1 MLTIY
6 PQYELPV
13 TATTPASSLFVTPLP
28 PSASPL
34 PIRPVRKDNRPR
46 TDRRYREPTSPDH
59 YGNRNTRPRRVKQQ
73 TPRRQYPDKKQH
85 LDKLFEIA
93 GHSPKNDQLNKLF
106 EIAGGK
112 RPSRSSAPEKE
123 SFK

>member
-13 TATTPASSLFVTPLP
+13 TVTTPASSLFVTPLP

-34 PIRPVRKDNRPR
+34 PILPVRKDNRQR
-46 TDRRYREPTSPDH
+46 TDRRYREPTSPH
-59 YGNRNTRPRRVKQQ
+59 NYGNSNNRDRRVKQQ

-106 EIAGGK
+106 EIAGK
-112 RPSRSSAPEKE
+112 RPSRSSSPEKE
-123 SFK
+123 SFR